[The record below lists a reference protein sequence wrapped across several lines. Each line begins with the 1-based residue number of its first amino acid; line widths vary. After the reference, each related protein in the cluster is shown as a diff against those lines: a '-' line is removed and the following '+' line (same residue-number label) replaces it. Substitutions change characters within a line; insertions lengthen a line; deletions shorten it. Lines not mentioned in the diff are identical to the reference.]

1 VGRGVL
7 GCEGRPGE
15 RDLAHRR
22 EHRGA
27 LTGRSS
33 AMCLERIGLL
43 AGLSLSMMLATL
55 PAASET
61 IQLEPLHGIF
71 MVPVRINDAI
81 TIPFVLDRGA
91 SEVVIPADVL
101 SVLRRA
107 GTISQTDFI

>member
-1 VGRGVL
+1 
-7 GCEGRPGE
+7 
-15 RDLAHRR
+15 
-22 EHRGA
+22 
-27 LTGRSS
+27 
-33 AMCLERIGLL
+33 MCLERIGLL